1 MITTNEDRMKYII
14 LTVIIATLANEVTFS
29 QTLRPDDSLSTGIK
43 YKVILF
49 DEEEIIGALISQNNE
64 TISIKSDDILMTI
77 ERNNIFSITKDISP
91 SHYKYLATL
100 NTGTIPNSSQYG
112 SYRSNFIINARFSY
126 FYSEKKNI
134 GLDISFIPFKEE
146 SYEYAYDYGNGAM
159 ETYTDIIANA
169 QLGTFDKNNTVDVYL
184 NLGAGIHI
192 FHRSSY
198 NYTYYSFYDSGYYSY
213 YNKPYTRLYPVLQ
226 IGGGLIIKPAYNI
239 GINIEFDMQAYGF
252 GYIFFPAEA
261 NFPIK
266 AGISYYFMK

>member
-1 MITTNEDRMKYII
+1 MKYII
-14 LTVIIATLANEVTFS
+14 LTVLIATLANEVTLS

-49 DEEEIIGALISQNNE
+49 DEKEIIGALISQNDE

-77 ERNNIFSITKDISP
+77 ERNNILSISKDIS
-91 SHYKYLATL
+91 SSRYKYLATL
-100 NTGTIPNSSQYG
+100 NSGTIPNSSEYG
-112 SYRSNFIINARFSY
+112 SYRSNYIINARFSY
-126 FYSEKKNI
+126 FFSEKRNI

-146 SYEYAYDYGNGAM
+146 SYDYAYDYDDGAK

-169 QLGTFDKNNTVDVYL
+169 QIGTFDKKNIVDVYL

-198 NYTYYSFYDSGYYSY
+198 NYTYYSFYDSSYYSY

-226 IGGGLIIKPAYNI
+226 IGGGLIIKPAYNF
-239 GINIEFDMQAYGF
+239 GINLEVDMQAYGF
-252 GYIFFPAEA
+252 GYIFFPSEA
-261 NFPIK
+261 NFPVK
-266 AGISYYFMK
+266 AGISYYFTE